1 MLCTIFIFTGETST
15 LKVLASALKKWT
27 SSTAVDKETYPK
39 HVNDDNGESK
49 IAFLVT
55 AIRFKMRNFYEVLE
69 IHITLIIHENIF
81 EVINVLEFSFLI

>member
-39 HVNDDNGESK
+39 HANDDNGESK
-49 IAFLVT
+49 IPFLVT
-55 AIRFKMRNFYEVLE
+55 SIRFKMRNFYEVLE
-69 IHITLIIHENIF
+69 IHFTLIIHENIF

>member
-39 HVNDDNGESK
+39 HANDDNGESK
-49 IAFLVT
+49 IPFLVT
-55 AIRFKMRNFYEVLE
+55 SIRFKMRNFYEVLE